1 MAQKKVDNNLV
12 LGVAAAVTIVGA
24 ALIYRYWGA
33 DSAKEDAEED
43 SITVEEI
50 VKKP

>member
-12 LGVAAAVTIVGA
+12 LGVAAAAIVGA

-33 DSAKEDAEED
+33 DSAKEDAAED
-43 SITVEEI
+43 SITAEEG
-50 VKKP
+50 VKKS